1 MPQQSRHSRP
11 SYADIA
17 PRGAHRPAA
26 APGDPSHG
34 APHGSHQGGAADRG
48 PGVAGLA
55 GVPSPD
61 APASR
66 PLAAAGGHPG
76 HGGQGGH
83 PGHPAQGAQGSRGG
97 HGAGR
102 RGKSRH
108 IPALDGLRAFAVLAV
123 IAYHMGFDWAPGGLL
138 GVTMFFV
145 LSGYLITG
153 LLLKEYS
160 TTRTISLKGFWVR
173 RVRRIIPAVLF
184 CVLGTGLLC
193 AIFDPALLTKMRP
206 DIVPT
211 LLFVNNWWQIF
222 HNVSYFEALGEP
234 SPLTHCWSLS
244 IEEQFYLIWPVLLL
258 VLLKLGVRKKALRN
272 LTLVLAV
279 LSAAEMALLFNPYVD
294 PSRIYY
300 GTDTRAFSLLI
311 GSFLAFVWPYQRL
324 TERAGEAMSTGGR
337 LVFNLVGV
345 AAVAGLVAMVA
356 LTNGFAP
363 FIYQGGLLLCSV
375 LTAVAIAVM
384 VHPISWLGKVLGWAP
399 LVFIGK
405 ISYSMYLWHFP
416 LILLMTPNN
425 LVGDPPLWLCLVQF
439 VVIVAVTC
447 FSYFVIENPIHKGA
461 IGKVLEGV
469 RQQRYTLGQ
478 WLRGHLAGA
487 IVVAAFL
494 VGSVVAIVV
503 TPAASAVEG
512 PGVMRYSVI
521 DRTVQSVQRQ
531 KLFVEAEREANR
543 PDVLLIGDSVPES
556 MYGYGTFGEIFP
568 TGYIDAAQG
577 RQFYMAPDVY
587 RTYKDAGMVG
597 DVVVFAL
604 GTNGYATD
612 EEFDRLMAEV
622 GPDQQV
628 WFVNTRSPED
638 YMAES
643 NATIQRGVDRYG
655 NAHLIDWC
663 TFSEDKDDLFDGDG
677 THLTADASKT
687 YGQLIYDAVKE
698 YLPEDA
704 LQPPP
709 ADEGAGDEGDAGVP
723 AADDEGAAA
732 GDEAAS

>member
-1 MPQQSRHSRP
+1 MPQQPRHSRP

-17 PRGAHRPAA
+17 PRASRAVPSAVPTAEGGTAVAGDSGEGALEAPQAAAQGRGAPTAA
-26 APGDPSHG
+26 APGTHR
-34 APHGSHQGGAADRG
+34 APH
-48 PGVAGLA
+48 PG
-55 GVPSPD
+55 
-61 APASR
+61 R
-66 PLAAAGGHPG
+66 
-76 HGGQGGH
+76 
-83 PGHPAQGAQGSRGG
+83 
-97 HGAGR
+97 R

-153 LLLKEYS
+153 LLLKEYGE
-160 TTRTISLKGFWVR
+160 THTISLKNFWVR
-173 RVRRIIPAVLF
+173 RVRRIIPAVVF

-244 IEEQFYLIWPVLLL
+244 IEEQFYLLWPVLLL
-258 VLLKLGVRKKALRN
+258 VLLKLGVRKKTLRN

-279 LSAAEMALLFNPYVD
+279 LSAAEMALLFSPYVD

-324 TERAGEAMSTGGR
+324 TERAGEAMSPGGR
-337 LVFNLVGV
+337 LAFNLVGI
-345 AAVAGLVAMVA
+345 AAVVGLVAMIAV
-356 LTNGFAP
+356 TNGFAP
-363 FIYQGGLLLCSV
+363 FIYQGGLVLCSV

-384 VHPISWLGKVLGWAP
+384 VHPISWLGKILGWKP

-439 VVIVAVTC
+439 VVIVGVTC
-447 FSYFVIENPIHKGA
+447 FSYYVIENPIHKGA
-461 IGKVLEGV
+461 IGKVLTGV
-469 RQQRYTLGQ
+469 RQKRYSLGQ
-478 WLRGHLAGA
+478 WLRGHLVGTVVAVVFLAGSVAA
-487 IVVAAFL
+487 IVL
-494 VGSVVAIVV
+494 
-503 TPAASAVEG
+503 TPAASAVDG
-512 PGVMRYSVI
+512 PGVLRNSVI
-521 DRTVQSVQRQ
+521 DRTVQSVERQ
-531 KLFVEAEREANR
+531 KLFVQAEREANR

-568 TGYIDAAQG
+568 TGFIDAAQG

-587 RTYKDAGMVG
+587 RSYKDAGMVG

-604 GTNGYATD
+604 GTNGYAID

-638 YMAES
+638 FTEAS
-643 NATIQRGVDRYG
+643 NDTIQRGVERYP
-655 NAHLIDWC
+655 NAHLIDWYA
-663 TFSEDKDDLFDGDG
+663 FSDGKDDYFDGDG
-677 THLTADASKT
+677 THLTAEASKI
-687 YGQLIYDAVKE
+687 YGQLIYDAVKD

-704 LQPPP
+704 LQPQ
-709 ADEGAGDEGDAGVP
+709 
-723 AADDEGAAA
+723 AA
-732 GDEAAS
+732 GDEDGAEDAASREGGDSGDGAPQDDGMAPDGDGPADGSAG

>member
-26 APGDPSHG
+26 AAGGSGQG
-34 APHGSHQGGAADRG
+34 ASRGSHHGGA
-48 PGVAGLA
+48 VAGGGQGA
-55 GVPSPD
+55 VGPTEVPTPD
-61 APASR
+61 APAFRAPAST
-66 PLAAAGGHPG
+66 PAAAHGGHG
-76 HGGQGGH
+76 AHGGQGGR
-83 PGHPAQGAQGSRGG
+83 PG
-97 HGAGR
+97 GR
-102 RGKSRH
+102 RGGSRH

-160 TTRTISLKGFWVR
+160 TTRTISLKDFWVR

-244 IEEQFYLIWPVLLL
+244 IEEQFYLLWPVLLL

-279 LSAAEMALLFNPYVD
+279 ISAAEMALLFNPYVD

-324 TERAGEAMSTGGR
+324 TERAGEAMSAGGR
-337 LVFNLVGV
+337 LAFNLVGV
-345 AAVAGLVAMVA
+345 AAVAGLVVMIA

-363 FIYQGGLLLCSV
+363 FIYRGGLLLCSV

-384 VHPISWLGKVLGWAP
+384 VHPVSWLGKVLGWKP
-399 LVFIGK
+399 LVLIGK

-425 LVGDPPLWLCLVQF
+425 MVGDPPLWLCLVQF

-461 IGKVLEGV
+461 IGKVWEGV
-469 RQQRYTLGQ
+469 RQQRYTWGQ
-478 WLRGHLAGA
+478 WLRAHAVGA
-487 IVVAAFL
+487 IAVVVFL

-503 TPAASAVEG
+503 TPPASALEG
-512 PGVMRYSVI
+512 PGVMRHSVI

-543 PDVLLIGDSVPES
+543 PDLLLIGDSVPES
-556 MYGYGTFGEIFP
+556 MYGYGTFGGIFP
-568 TGYIDAAQG
+568 TGFIDAAQG

-587 RTYKDAGMVG
+587 RSYKDAGMIG

-643 NATIQRGVDRYG
+643 NATIQRGVDRYD
-655 NAHLIDWC
+655 NAHLIDWYA
-663 TFSEDKDDLFDGDG
+663 FSEGKDDYFDGDG
-677 THLTADASKT
+677 THLTADASKI
-687 YGQLIYDAVKE
+687 YGQLIYDAVKD
-698 YLPEDA
+698 YLPEEA
-704 LQPPP
+704 LQPP
-709 ADEGAGDEGDAGVP
+709 ATEASAEEGEAG
-723 AADDEGAAA
+723 DDEGAEGGETAA
-732 GDEAAS
+732 EGGGALEEGAVENGA